1 MGNLVIIL
9 QLQDM
14 LVDAF
19 CIKFT
24 GKNYPYMEILVQNIF
39 KMEEALGS
47 Y

>member
-19 CIKFT
+19 CIKFP
-24 GKNYPYMEILVQNIF
+24 GKNPYMEILVQNIF